1 MRRLKDAS
9 EMHRCRLRTA
19 SHFLIGRNGTIFYYL
34 HSSCYISLRK
44 AMLLLYFRQ
53 MIFLSFSKHF
63 NELSL
68 TFLVI
73 LPLPIPEVFNCNS
86 FNLNEFLLI
95 QSGDVE
101 LNPSPKKSFS
111 LTLFHWNLN
120 GTATHDFEKVYLIQF
135 YALPYSTDIIFNI

>member
-1 MRRLKDAS
+1 
-9 EMHRCRLRTA
+9 
-19 SHFLIGRNGTIFYYL
+19 
-34 HSSCYISLRK
+34 
-44 AMLLLYFRQ
+44 

-63 NELSL
+63 NELSF

-95 QSGDVE
+95 QSGGVE

-120 GTATHDFEKVYLIQF
+120 GTATHDFEKVYLIQL
-135 YALPYSTDIIFNI
+135 YALPYSTDIIFLPLRPVTLILIFKDIFHCVLIIHQV